1 MIMFKLTGN
10 EVAHGL
16 PGVRVHG
23 NAVLIPWQIHALKP
37 SLD

>member
-10 EVAHGL
+10 GMAHGL
-16 PGVRVHG
+16 PGVRVHV
-23 NAVLIPWQIHALKP
+23 NAGLIPWQIHALKP